1 MWFSRPAVAA
11 ALVSA
16 SVAAC
21 GFRPLHAPGGGGAPE
36 VLAGIEVAHIP
47 DRLGRIVRGR
57 LLDGLTPRGPSAAP
71 AYRLEVSLRVSREAL
86 AITREAAATR
96 FDVSVEADY
105 VLSSIATGETVSRG
119 RTRSVTAYDVVAS
132 DYANVVAR
140 RAAERRTAREIADE
154 LKTRVAAVLARGA
167 R

>member
-11 ALVSA
+11 VLISA

-21 GFRPLHAPGGGGAPE
+21 GFRPLHAPGGGAAPG
-36 VLAGIEVAHIP
+36 VLAGIEVAPIP
-47 DRLGRIVRGR
+47 GRLGRTVRGR
-57 LLDGLTPRGPSAAP
+57 LLDVLTPRGPSAAP
-71 AYRLEVSLRVSREAL
+71 AYRLDVSLRVSREAL

-119 RTRSVTAYDVVAS
+119 RTKSGAAYNVVAS

-140 RAAERRTAREIADE
+140 RAAERRTAREVADD
-154 LKTRVAAVLARGA
+154 LKTRIAAVLARGA